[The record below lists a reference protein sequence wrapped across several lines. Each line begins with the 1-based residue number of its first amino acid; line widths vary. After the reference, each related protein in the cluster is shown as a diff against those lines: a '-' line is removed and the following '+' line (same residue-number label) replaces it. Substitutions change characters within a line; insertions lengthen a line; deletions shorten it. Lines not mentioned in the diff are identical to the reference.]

1 VRVLVVDDESVIC
14 DVFSYAFEKASVTVV
29 PAESGE
35 AALEAIEAGAF
46 EAAVVDKNLPGMSG
60 LELVRKIRA
69 VDPAIAILVMTSY
82 SSVESAEEALNLDVD
97 GYVEKPFPQITAV
110 VERVLSLVDTRKR
123 RRKNADAPAGRPRAL
138 MISAAGPI
146 RERLTELIRSEADIV
161 HHAADD
167 DALSEL
173 LDPVPDLVVVESG
186 LFGDQTPKLLE
197 RIRRVAP
204 HAELIVLSSRALG
217 LRAIQKLI
225 DLGVRRL
232 VADDGSD
239 ARAVLLHSLTTI
251 RRRTPAF
258 VPTGVSETTPIPRI
272 N

>member
-1 VRVLVVDDESVIC
+1 MRVLVVDDESVIC
-14 DVFSYAFEKASVTVV
+14 DVFSYAFDKVSVTVV

-35 AALEAIEAGAF
+35 AALEAFEAGAF

-60 LELVRKIRA
+60 LELVRRIRA
-69 VDPAIAILVMTSY
+69 ADPAIAILMMTSY

-110 VERVLSLVDTRKR
+110 VERVLSLVETRKR
-123 RRKNADAPAGRPRAL
+123 RRKGADAPAGRPRAL
-138 MISAAGPI
+138 MISTGAI

-167 DALSEL
+167 EGLSPL
-173 LDPVPDLVVVESG
+173 LDPVPDLVVVESA

-217 LRAIQKLI
+217 LRALQKLI

-258 VPTGVSETTPIPRI
+258 APTAVSETTPIPRI